1 MIDHV
6 ADVAAFFDHIDRDPM
21 LLVGHSLGGGIA
33 LQFTGVMPE
42 RVRRVCAIEGL
53 GPGIRS
59 PRPAHLRMRDW
70 LGSMRDLG
78 YAGPESRNRHVITN
92 HEVHLD
98 GDRAAAHAYFQL
110 VSGDLPASIL
120 AVGSYTD
127 ELRRTA
133 DGRWLFA
140 RRQIST

>member
-1 MIDHV
+1 M
-6 ADVAAFFDHIDRDPM
+6 ADEGTLADIGELCTDDVEWW
-21 LLVGHSLGGGIA
+21 
-33 LQFTGVMPE
+33 MPE
-42 RVRRVCAIEGL
+42 ATWRC
-53 GPGIRS
+53 
-59 PRPAHLRMRDW
+59 RDEVLKG
-70 LGSMRDLG
+70 LGSMRELG

-92 HEVHLD
+92 HEVHVD

-127 ELRRTA
+127 ELRRST

>member
-1 MIDHV
+1 MSTNGNNPA
-6 ADVAAFFDHIDRDPM
+6 ADTAEIIT
-21 LLVGHSLGGGIA
+21 LLNRFGRMADEGTLADIGELCTDDVEWW
-33 LQFTGVMPE
+33 MPE
-42 RVRRVCAIEGL
+42 VTWRGREEVLAG
-53 GPGIRS
+53 
-59 PRPAHLRMRDW
+59 
-70 LGSMRDLG
+70 LGSMRELG
-78 YAGPESRNRHVITN
+78 YAGPASRNRHVITN

-110 VSGDLPASIL
+110 LSGDLPVSIL

-127 ELRRTA
+127 ELRRSA

>member
-1 MIDHV
+1 MSTNGNNPT
-6 ADVAAFFDHIDRDPM
+6 ADTAAIIT
-21 LLVGHSLGGGIA
+21 LLNRFGRMADEGTLADIGELCTDDVEWW
-33 LQFTGVMPE
+33 MPE
-42 RVRRVCAIEGL
+42 ATWRC
-53 GPGIRS
+53 
-59 PRPAHLRMRDW
+59 RDEVLKG
-70 LGSMRDLG
+70 LGSMRELG

-92 HEVHLD
+92 HEVHVD

-127 ELRRTA
+127 ELRRST